1 VHRIAHCEG
10 QEPVLLQT
18 SAAELHA
25 SSTGITAARRI
36 RLLIADNHRIHREA
50 VKRLLDNERD
60 FRVIGEPST
69 AVEAARLSGELRPD
83 ILLYNSSLGGWQSRE
98 FWRDVTA
105 RGTRVILMTPPL
117 EDADI
122 LSALQLGARGVI
134 TSDADSAILFRS
146 IRKVAAG
153 EYWISRSHVADLV
166 SAFRRLSLQS
176 RAAAEQRFRLTPRE
190 REMISA
196 VVSGR
201 ANREIARQFSISEQT
216 VKRHLTNIFDKLG
229 VSNRVELALFAVH
242 NDLLVEP

>member
-1 VHRIAHCEG
+1 MR
-10 QEPVLLQT
+10 
-18 SAAELHA
+18 S
-25 SSTGITAARRI
+25 SSTGVLAPAARRI

-50 VKRLLDNERD
+50 VRRLLDSEND
-60 FRVIGEPST
+60 FRVIGETST
-69 AVEAARLSGELRPD
+69 ATETGRLAAELGPD
-83 ILLYNSSLGGWQSRE
+83 ILIYNSALGGWQSRD
-98 FWRDVTA
+98 FWNEVA
-105 RGTRVILMTPPL
+105 VLGTRVILMTPRM

-166 SAFRRLSLQS
+166 SAFRRLAQS
-176 RAAAEQRFRLTPRE
+176 GATAEQKFRLTPRE

-201 ANREIARQFSISEQT
+201 ANREIAQQFSISEQT

-242 NDLLVEP
+242 HDLRAKP